1 MPTPFTIET
10 LLAKWEEF
18 FVEYDYKPKI
28 TKVVDI
34 YPSERSIIINYD
46 EIDRFDPELAEYLLD
61 HPSKAIYAAER
72 AISSLMPPDKKVPIH
87 FRVRGL
93 PVDISKIPIKKL
105 RSAHQGKFVAI
116 EGLVRSASEVRPKL
130 QEAVFECVR
139 CHALHKIQQQ
149 EIDLKE
155 PLECGKENGGCG
167 KIPPAT
173 RFKLIAEDSKFTDT
187 QSIGIQESPEG
198 LRGGEQPQSLTAY
211 AEDDVASIVS
221 PGDRVVINGILR
233 SHVHVS
239 GLRKLTRFDIFLD
252 VNSIEPIEQEFEE
265 ISISPSEEKAIK
277 KLSKDSACYDKIVH
291 SIAPTI
297 YGMDVEKS
305 ALALQLFGGVPK
317 EMPDKTRIRGDIHII
332 LVGDPGTAKSQLLRY
347 ISDLAPRGIY
357 ASGKS
362 SSAAGLTA
370 AAVKDTS
377 PWGGGRWTLEAGA
390 LVMAD
395 HGVACID
402 EMDKMSEQDRSA
414 LHEAME
420 QQTISVAKAGITAS
434 LHARCSLLSAANP
447 KFGRFEENKAI
458 AEQIDLPPALLS
470 RFDIIFS
477 IRDKPNEII
486 DGELAEHVLKA
497 HLSGEIKKHRALKG
511 DEKFKEKDEI
521 ESAIGVMPVIDR
533 ELLRKYVAYAKKN
546 VFPVMTPDALEKIK
560 ETYVSIRMM
569 GKMGGG
575 ENAPVPITPRYLE
588 GFVRLAEASAKAR
601 LSDEVTIEDVK
612 RADDIIVKYMNRIAM
627 SETGGWDIDMITSGI
642 SHSQRDIISKIY
654 DIIRDLCRRSK
665 EGGGEGIA
673 IRSDIINAAV
683 EIGLPQSRVEEN
695 LNRLHREGRIFEP
708 KSGGGYRLTTE

>member
-1 MPTPFTIET
+1 MPVPFTKET

-34 YPSERSIIINYD
+34 YPSERSIIVSYE
-46 EIDRFDPELAEYLLD
+46 EIDRYDSELAEYLLD
-61 HPSKAIYAAER
+61 HPSKAIYAAEKTI
-72 AISSLMPPDKKVPIH
+72 ASLMPPDKKVPIR

-93 PVDISKIPIKKL
+93 PANISKIPIKNL

-116 EGLVRSASEVRPKL
+116 EGLVRSASEVRPKV
-130 QEAVFECVR
+130 QEGIFECTR
-139 CHALHKIQQQ
+139 CHTFHKIQQL
-149 EIDLKE
+149 EMDLKE
-155 PLECGKENGGCG
+155 PLECSKENGGCG

-173 RFKLIAEDSKFTDT
+173 RFKLITEDSKFTDT

-265 ISISPSEEKAIK
+265 ISISPAEEKAIK
-277 KLSKDSACYDKIVH
+277 KLSRDPDCYDKIIH

-317 EMPDKTRIRGDIHII
+317 EMPDKTRIRGDIHVI

-402 EMDKMSEQDRSA
+402 EMDKMTEQDRSA

-434 LHARCSLLSAANP
+434 LHARCSLLAAANP
-447 KFGRFEENKAI
+447 KFGRFEENKSI
-458 AEQIDLPPALLS
+458 ADQIDLPPALLS

-477 IRDKPNEII
+477 IRDKPNEAI

-497 HLSGEIKKHRALKG
+497 HLFGEIKKHRALKG

-521 ESAIGVMPVIDR
+521 ESATGVMPVIDR

-546 VFPVMTPDALEKIK
+546 VIPVMTPDTLEKIK
-560 ETYVSIRMM
+560 ETYVNIR
-569 GKMGGG
+569 KRGGG
-575 ENAPVPITPRYLE
+575 ENTPVPITPRYLE

-601 LSDEVTIEDVK
+601 LSDEVAIEDVN

-627 SETGGWDIDMITSGI
+627 SETGVWDIDMITSGI

-654 DIIRDLCRRSK
+654 DIIKDLCKKSK
-665 EGGGEGIA
+665 ESGGEGVA
-673 IRSDIINAAV
+673 PRNDIINAA
-683 EIGLPQSRVEEN
+683 EEAGMPRSKIEEN
-695 LNRLHREGRIFEP
+695 LNRLLRDGSIYEP
-708 KSGGGYRLTTE
+708 KSGGGYRRTSE